1 MNLNKYYLDKKIK
14 NKPNQKNNYIIN
26 LKKANAII
34 NRRIND
40 LKKFMLLKNNI
51 KIKKEK
57 KKINEF
63 KYQFEKQNKLQKS
76 SILKKP
82 KKFLIGSPII

>member
-1 MNLNKYYLDKKIK
+1 MDKKIK

-40 LKKFMLLKNNI
+40 LKKFMLFTNNI
-51 KIKKEK
+51 EIKKEK
-57 KKINEF
+57 EKINEI

-82 KKFLIGSPII
+82 QKLLIGSPII

>member
-1 MNLNKYYLDKKIK
+1 
-14 NKPNQKNNYIIN
+14 
-26 LKKANAII
+26 
-34 NRRIND
+34 
-40 LKKFMLLKNNI
+40 MLFTNNI
-51 KIKKEK
+51 EIKKEK
-57 KKINEF
+57 EKINEF